1 MMGRT
6 YVAAAVLAITLPS
19 AAMANSIVIGFSAP
33 DTGPAAT
40 AALWQRWGVQAAL
53 DEINKAGGVLGQK
66 LEIREEDNGCNPSQ
80 AVNVAN
86 KLVEAKVAAI
96 IGSHCSSATLAA
108 MPIIKDAKIPMVEG
122 VATSPKI
129 TELSGVGGNPW
140 MFRINPSDQ
149 DMMVGLGR
157 YLKEHTK
164 FRKVAV
170 IAEDSDFGR
179 GGAGAFAGVAKGDD
193 ITIISTDFYPQNQPD
208 FTSLLTRVQ
217 QEQPDAIALFQLGG
231 DQINFLRNAM
241 QMGLGIP
248 YTGRV
253 ELGGKNMQII
263 EAGGMEGS
271 VSAWPYSDL
280 IQSPQNKKLVAE
292 IEAKDHSIPY
302 LQTWAGYD
310 SLRLIAQA
318 IKDAGSAEPAKIRDA
333 LQHITFVNAMGKTVK
348 FDDHNQ
354 AGTTIVINA
363 VKDKKVKVA
372 EVLELR

>member
-1 MMGRT
+1 MRART
-6 YVAAAVLAITLPS
+6 YIAALAVAITLPS
-19 AAMANSIVIGFSAP
+19 AAWANSIVIGFSAP

-40 AALWQRWGVQAAL
+40 AALWQRWGVDIAL
-53 DEINKAGGVLGQK
+53 DEINKAGGLLGQK
-66 LEIREEDNGCNPSQ
+66 VEILEEDNRCNPSE

-96 IGSHCSSATLAA
+96 VGSHCSSATLAA

-129 TELSGVGGNPW
+129 TELSGVGGNSW

-179 GGAGAFAGVAKGDD
+179 GGASAFADVAKGDD
-193 ITIISTDFYPQNQPD
+193 ISIISSDYYQQNQPD
-208 FTSLLTRVQ
+208 FTSILTRVQ
-217 QEQPDAIALFQLGG
+217 QLRPDAIALFQLGG
-231 DQINFLRNAM
+231 DQVNFLRNAM
-241 QMGLGIP
+241 QMGTTIP

-271 VSAWPYSDL
+271 VSAWAYSHL
-280 IQSPQNKKLVAE
+280 IDAPVNKRFVAE
-292 IEAKDHSIPY
+292 TEAKYHSIPY

-318 IKDAGSAEPAKIRDA
+318 IKEAGSAEPAKIRDA
-333 LQHITFVNAMGKTVK
+333 LQHITFVNAMGRTVK

-354 AGTTIVINA
+354 AGTSIVINA
-363 VKDKKVKVA
+363 VKDRAVKVV
-372 EVLELR
+372 EVLELK

>member
-1 MMGRT
+1 MSARAF
-6 YVAAAVLAITLPS
+6 VAATLMAIALPVS
-19 AAMANSIVIGFSAP
+19 AFAQNIVIGFSAP

-40 AALWQRWGVQAAL
+40 AALWERWGITIAL
-53 DEINKAGGVLGQK
+53 DDINKDGGLLGRK
-66 LEIREEDNGCNPSQ
+66 VEILELDNRCNPSE

-96 IGSHCSSATLAA
+96 IGAHCSSSTLAA
-108 MPIIKDAKIPMVEG
+108 MPIIAQAKIPMITG
-122 VATSPKI
+122 VSTSPKI
-129 TELSGVGGNPW
+129 TELSGVGGNDW

-149 DMMVGLGR
+149 DMMVGLGQ
-157 YLKEHTK
+157 YLKERTK

-170 IAEDSDFGR
+170 IAEDTDFGR
-179 GGAGAFAGVAKGDD
+179 GGVNAFAEVAKPDG
-193 ITIISTDFYPQNQPD
+193 ITILSTDYYPQNQPD

-217 QEQPDAIALFQLGG
+217 QLHPDAIALFQLGG

-241 QMGLGIP
+241 QMGVNIP

-271 VSAWPYSDL
+271 VSAWPYSHL
-280 IQSPQNKKLVAE
+280 IDTPVNKDFVAKT
-292 IEAKDHSIPY
+292 EAKYHSIPY

-310 SLRLIAQA
+310 GLRLIAQA
-318 IKDAGSAEPAKIRDA
+318 IKEAGSADPAKIRDA
-333 LQHITFVNAMGKTVK
+333 LKRTTFVNAMGKAVR

-354 AGTTIVINA
+354 AGKVIVIN
-363 VKDKKVKVA
+363 
-372 EVLELR
+372 

>member
-1 MMGRT
+1 MTARA
-6 YVAAAVLAITLPS
+6 YIAAIALAIALPAAAS
-19 AAMANSIVIGFSAP
+19 AQDIVIGFSAP

-40 AALWQRWGVQAAL
+40 AALWQRWGVDIAL
-53 DEINKAGGVLGQK
+53 DEINKGGGVLGRQVK
-66 LEIREEDNGCNPSQ
+66 ILEEDNHCNPSE

-96 IGSHCSSATLAA
+96 VGSHCSSATLAT
-108 MPIIKDAKIPMVEG
+108 MPIVKNAKIPMVEG

-129 TELSGVGGNPW
+129 TELSGVGGNEW

-164 FRKVAV
+164 FRKISV

-179 GGAGAFAGVAKGDD
+179 GGASAFAGVAKGDD
-193 ITIISTDFYPQNQPD
+193 VTIVSTDYYPQNQPD
-208 FTSLLTRVQ
+208 FTSILTRVQ
-217 QEQPDAIALFQLGG
+217 QLRPDAIALFQLGG

-271 VSAWPYSDL
+271 VSAWPYSQL
-280 IQSPQNKKLVAE
+280 IDSPINKKFVAE
-292 IEAKDHSIPY
+292 TEAKYHSIPY

-318 IKDAGSAEPAKIRDA
+318 IRQAKSADPAKIRDA
-333 LQHITFVNAMGKTVK
+333 LQHATFVNAMGRTVK
-348 FDDHNQ
+348 FDAHNQ
-354 AGTTIVINA
+354 AGTTIVINT
-363 VKDKKVKVA
+363 VKDRAVKVA
-372 EVLELR
+372 KVLELR

>member
-1 MMGRT
+1 MTARA
-6 YVAAAVLAITLPS
+6 YIAAIALAILLPAAAQAQD
-19 AAMANSIVIGFSAP
+19 IVIGFSAP

-40 AALWQRWGVQAAL
+40 AALWQRWGVTIAL
-53 DEINKAGGVLGQK
+53 DEINGAGGVLGHK
-66 LEIREEDNGCNPSQ
+66 LRILEDDNHCNPSE

-108 MPIIKDAKIPMVEG
+108 MPIIKEAKIPMVEG

-129 TELSGVGGNPW
+129 TELSGVGGNEW

-157 YLKEHTK
+157 YLKEHTQ

-170 IAEDSDFGR
+170 IAEDTDFGR
-179 GGAGAFAGVAKGDD
+179 GGVSAFADVAKGDD
-193 ITIISTDFYPQNQPD
+193 VTIISTDYYPQNQPD
-208 FTSLLTRVQ
+208 FTSILTRVQ
-217 QEQPDAIALFQLGG
+217 QLRPDAIALFQLGG

-241 QMGLGIP
+241 QMGVAIP

-253 ELGGKNMQII
+253 ELGGKNQQII

-271 VSAWPYSDL
+271 VSAWPYSHLVDAP
-280 IQSPQNKKLVAE
+280 INKKFVAATQ
-292 IEAKDHSIPY
+292 AKYNSIPY
-302 LQTWAGYD
+302 LQSWAGYD
-310 SLRLIAQA
+310 CLRLIAQA
-318 IKDAGSAEPAKIRDA
+318 ITQAGSADPAKIRDA
-333 LQHITFVNAMGKTVK
+333 LQHISFVNAMGQTIS

-354 AGTTIVINA
+354 AGKIVVINEVRDRA
-363 VKDKKVKVA
+363 VKIA
-372 EVLELR
+372 ELLQLK